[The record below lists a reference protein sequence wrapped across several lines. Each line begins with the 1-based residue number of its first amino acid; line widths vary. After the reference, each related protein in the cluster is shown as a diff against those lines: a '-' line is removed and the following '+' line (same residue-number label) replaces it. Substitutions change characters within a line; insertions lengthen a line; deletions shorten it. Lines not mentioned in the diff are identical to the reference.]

1 MYHIFFILIFF
12 DLTIYIFH
20 LTTIIH
26 ALVNA
31 EKDNIENNLREYRL
45 EIKNQETNLTDS
57 GDIAEQEI
65 EITKINQ
72 RIDRQKLR
80 LEKINL
86 AMYKIQNNVNYGECN
101 ECGYDIPT
109 GRLEAIP
116 EAEYCTE
123 CLVALEREKAQYA

>member
-1 MYHIFFILIFF
+1 MKKNNTTL
-12 DLTIYIFH
+12 DLNKL
-20 LTTIIH
+20 LTEF
-26 ALVNA
+26 NA